1 MNFSYNAVWED
12 IVRLLRQ
19 HAPLLTAIAGVFLF
33 LPNLLFTV
41 FMPPPVPPQ
50 GGDPGRALQM
60 VLEFYRQAAPW
71 LLLMGL
77 FTMVGTLAML
87 RLVFARGTTVGGA
100 LVHGLILT
108 PFYFLASIICGFMI
122 GFGFLLLLVPGLY
135 LFGRLAPFSAVLVAE
150 NRRGPFDVIGRT
162 FELTKGRGWG
172 ILGIVFV
179 VAIVAGIAVSVAD
192 TLFGL
197 IFVLA
202 AGQELGRTLT
212 AVVSSALSAA
222 LTTLLIMLYAAIY
235 RALAGTGSVAAT
247 FE

>member
-12 IVRLLRQ
+12 AVRLLRQ
-19 HAPLLTAIAGVFLF
+19 HAPLLAAIAGVFLF
-33 LPNLLFTV
+33 LPNLLFAV

-60 VLEFYRQAAPW
+60 VLEFYHQAWPW
-71 LLLMGL
+71 LLLIGL

-108 PFYFLASIICGFMI
+108 PFYFLLSIICSFMI
-122 GFGFLLLLVPGLY
+122 GFGLLLLLVPGLY
-135 LFGRLAPFSAVLVAE
+135 LFGRLAPISAVLVAE
-150 NRRGPFDVIGRT
+150 DRRGPFDAIGRT
-162 FELTKGRGWG
+162 LELTKGRGWG

-179 VAIVAGIAVSVAD
+179 VAVVAGIAVNVAD

-197 IFVLA
+197 IFVLV

-212 AVVSSALSAA
+212 AVVSAALSAA
-222 LTTLLIMLYAAIY
+222 LASLMVMLYAAIY

>member
-1 MNFSYNAVWED
+1 MGFSYNAIWED
-12 IVRLLRQ
+12 AVRLLRQ
-19 HAPLLTAIAGVFLF
+19 HAPLLAAIAGVFLF
-33 LPNLLFTV
+33 LPNLLFAV
-41 FMPPPVPPQ
+41 FMPPPVPAQ

-60 VLEFYRQAAPW
+60 ILDYYGEAAPW
-71 LLLMGL
+71 FLVMGL

-87 RLVFARGTTVGGA
+87 RLVFVRGTTVGDA
-100 LVHGLILT
+100 LVQGLLLT
-108 PFYFLASIICGFMI
+108 PFYFLLSMICGFMI

-135 LFGRLAPFSAVLVAE
+135 LFGRLAPFPAVLVAE
-150 NRRGPFDVIGRT
+150 NRRGPFDAIGRT
-162 FELTKGRGWG
+162 FALTKGHGWG

-212 AVVSSALSAA
+212 AVVSSALRAG

-235 RALAGTGSVAAT
+235 RALAGTDSVAAT

>member
-1 MNFSYNAVWED
+1 MSFSYNAVWED
-12 IVRLLRQ
+12 AVRLLRQ
-19 HAPLLTAIAGVFLF
+19 HAPLLAAIAGVFLF

-41 FMPPPVPPQ
+41 FIPPPVPAQ
-50 GGDPGRALQM
+50 GGDPARAVQM
-60 VLEFYRQAAPW
+60 MLEYYRQAGPW
-71 LLLMGL
+71 FLLVGI
-77 FTMVGTLAML
+77 FSMVGTLAML

-100 LVHGLILT
+100 LVQGLILT
-108 PFYFLASIICGFMI
+108 PIYFLLSIVCGFLI
-122 GFGFLLLLVPGLY
+122 GFGLILLLVPGLY
-135 LFGRLAPFSAVLVAE
+135 LFGRLAPFSAVMVAE

-162 FELTKGRGWG
+162 FELTKGRGWS

-212 AVVSSALSAA
+212 AIVSSALSAA
-222 LTTLLIMLYAAIY
+222 LATLLVMLYAAIY
-235 RALAGTGSVAAT
+235 RALAGSGSVAAT